1 MSELE
6 KLLQLIVGASNTD
19 VNRLLSNVRD
29 PADDTSMPRAL
40 ILDSIRPYNYNQEL
54 EATTSAGHAYD
65 DGHGQYQYIS
75 AEPSTSTGGPD
86 TQTDLDVS
94 TGTFTT

>member
-19 VNRLLSNVRD
+19 VNWLLPNVRD
-29 PADDTSMPRAL
+29 PVDDTSMPRAL
-40 ILDSIRPYNYNQEL
+40 DLDSIRPYNYNQEL
-54 EATTSAGHAYD
+54 EATTSAG
-65 DGHGQYQYIS
+65 
-75 AEPSTSTGGPD
+75 GPD